1 MLIWK
6 NISEDLIIQREKL
19 ALIQSKNSIYDLLYI
34 QNENCTHDVL
44 IQTFERKRELPIQR
58 KKS

>member
-6 NISEDLIIQREKL
+6 NISEDLIIQREKI

-34 QNENCTHDVL
+34 QNEKFTQDVL
-44 IQTFERKRELPIQR
+44 IQTFERK
-58 KKS
+58 